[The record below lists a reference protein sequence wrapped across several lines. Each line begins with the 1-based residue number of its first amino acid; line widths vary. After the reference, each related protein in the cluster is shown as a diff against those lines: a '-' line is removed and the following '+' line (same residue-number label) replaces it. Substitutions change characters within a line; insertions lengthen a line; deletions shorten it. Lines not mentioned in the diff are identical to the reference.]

1 MLCEK
6 CKQNHATVH
15 VQQVVNGQAREL
27 HLCQECAAQSQAM
40 SFQHFFQE
48 LLNVFASP
56 GHITQPEGQFGA
68 FKPPMEANL
77 DGNRCPACGMTFLDF
92 RKGGK
97 LGCAGCYSAFRNEID
112 SILKNVQ
119 AGAQH
124 QGKYP
129 QRAEAGLLARRKVDQ
144 LRMLLAKA
152 VESEQ
157 YEEAAKLRDQIRE
170 TEAVR

>member
-15 VQQVVNGQAREL
+15 VQQFLNGQAREL

-56 GHITQPEGQFGA
+56 GQAGAPGGQFGA
-68 FKPPMEANL
+68 FAAAL
-77 DGNRCPACGMTFLDF
+77 DGNRCPSCGMTFLDF

-97 LGCAGCYSAFRNEID
+97 LGCAECYNTFRSEIE

-119 AGAQH
+119 AGARH

-129 QRAEAGLLARRKVDQ
+129 RRAGASLLTKRKVDH
-144 LRMLLAKA
+144 LRLLLSRAI
-152 VESEQ
+152 ESEH

-170 TEAVR
+170 TEAAR